1 MAVQWLRLHA
11 STVGGVGL
19 IPGWGARISH
29 AMECGKKKK
38 KKKNLD
44 KRLIT
49 PGKKNCILIIIN
61 SILIKSINTE
71 TIFEK

>member
-11 STVGGVGL
+11 STVGGMGL

-29 AMECGKKKK
+29 AMECGKKK
-38 KKKNLD
+38 NLD

-49 PGKKNCILIIIN
+49 PGKKNYILIIIN
-61 SILIKSINTE
+61 SIFIKSINTE

>member
-1 MAVQWLRLHA
+1 MPWNVAK
-11 STVGGVGL
+11 
-19 IPGWGARISH
+19 
-29 AMECGKKKK
+29 KKKK